1 MSRHERMN
9 IKVEAELVRKV
20 KVVAAAKQ
28 MTLSDYISGLLRP
41 HIENDLR
48 RAAAGLIG
56 EAASPLK
63 GRPNAARAATEARP
77 RPFGRSAPGRQAP
90 LRLKYKKIITLK
102 YKKIITPY

>member
-9 IKVEAELVRKV
+9 VKVEAELVRKA

-28 MTLSDYISGLLRP
+28 MTLSDYISGLLRS

-56 EAASPLK
+56 EDTASAEGPPES
-63 GRPNAARAATEARP
+63 RPADD
-77 RPFGRSAPGRQAP
+77 
-90 LRLKYKKIITLK
+90 
-102 YKKIITPY
+102 